1 MQGFKQFL
9 KIVANIGVSHLSKY
23 SAWWDEDT
31 NDLNPNANDK
41 TAQLLEMETER

>member
-9 KIVANIGVSHLSKY
+9 NIVANVLSYLSKY
-23 SAWWDEDT
+23 SAWWGEDT

-41 TAQLLEMETER
+41 TAQLLEMDTEH